1 MDLDALIPIVA
12 IFFVIGVP
20 VMSIAAHF
28 VLRPLI
34 RDLTGAIKGG
44 RQAEEESLERRL
56 SRVEDMLLDQ
66 NRQIDQLIDA
76 ELFRRRLEAGELELA
91 DQAAQTVDAERQ
103 P

>member
-1 MDLDALIPIVA
+1 MESLLIPLFA

-44 RQAEEESLERRL
+44 REEEKESLERRL
-56 SRVEDMLLDQ
+56 SRVEDVLLDQ
-66 NRQIDQLIDA
+66 SRQIDQLIDA
-76 ELFRRRLEAGELELA
+76 ELFRRRLEGSEPSGETSSSTSETGSA
-91 DQAAQTVDAERQ
+91 